1 MRIQAGPLITIICG
15 FVIAAVG
22 FFWHIHTTRTEKAA
36 SRGATPSSISESS
49 DVQPSLKTDVQPSP
63 RKEETAGETVA
74 AREPAVKPTTDSN
87 TPLNQN
93 QNQDVER
100 SSGPGPVAERSTP
113 ARVGISDAELK
124 SSALAFASKIRVF
137 EQSFDSRRD
146 QIFDKQVG
154 DQAGRHDQMQE
165 VKAIEREKANEFTQA
180 YLPQAQY
187 MEGELLRRLQGHGIN
202 VVVPPPPRGISMA
215 LGRSLLQLD
224 TRDSTLPGHRPVQG
238 LASYLEFLA
247 SNLPD

>member
-36 SRGATPSSISESS
+36 SRGVAPSSISASS
-49 DVQPSLKTDVQPSP
+49 DVQPSPKTDVQPSP
-63 RKEETAGETVA
+63 KKEETAGETVA
-74 AREPAVKPTTDSN
+74 AREPAVKPQTDSN
-87 TPLNQN
+87 TSSN

-100 SSGPGPVAERSTP
+100 SSSPGPVAEKSTP
-113 ARVGISDAELK
+113 AQVGISDAEFK
-124 SSALAFASKIRVF
+124 SSALAFAGKIRVF
-137 EQSFDSRRD
+137 EQSFNSRRD
-146 QIFDKQVG
+146 QIFDKQPG
-154 DQAGRHDQMQE
+154 NQAGRHDQMQE
-165 VKAIEREKANEFTQA
+165 LKAIEREKANEFTQA
-180 YLPQAQY
+180 FLPQAQF

-202 VVVPPPPRGISMA
+202 AVVPPPPRGISMV